1 MNENVLVTQIQKFAV
16 NDGPGFRTNVF
27 LKGCPLK
34 CRWCHNPETQSA
46 KPELFWKQRLC
57 IQCGECVDAC
67 PNDAVNLP
75 IHPEEAAREDSIYQ
89 KIIRDRCDNCMLCV
103 EACHY
108 GALEITGQPMTID
121 EILTEVEQ
129 DAPFYARSGGGM
141 TLSGGEPTSHLE
153 FTGNL
158 LDEALKRG
166 LHICLDTCGFC
177 KWEILESLSKKAH
190 IILYDLKHLDPEKH
204 SMMTGVDNKLILENL
219 TKLVK
224 SGADIWVRI
233 VVIPGFSDT
242 LDYHRHVVDFLSGLP
257 GKLERIDLLPYH
269 NWCEDKY
276 KWLDREWLMSEYQA
290 LDPAVMIPLEE
301 LYKEKGLNVTIGGS
315 GFENPVA

>member
-67 PNDAVNLP
+67 PNDAINLP
-75 IHPEEAAREDSIYQ
+75 IHPEEAAREDFIYQ
-89 KIIRDRCDNCMLCV
+89 KIIRDRCDKCMLCV

-108 GALEITGQPMTID
+108 GALEITGEPMTID

-153 FTGNL
+153 FTGKL

-219 TKLVK
+219 TKLVR

-242 LDYHRHVVDFLSGLP
+242 LDYHRHVAEFLSGLP
-257 GKLERIDLLPYH
+257 GKLGRIDLLPYH

-290 LDPAVMIPLEE
+290 LDPAVLIPLEE